1 MPGGRRRATA
11 WSASRCSAKPIA
23 PWVSFTRQVRGRA
36 QGQNPGAEPRGRA
49 QGQSPAAQAHRHHD
63 GLMTLIHLCLVDQEN
78 DGLTL
83 RRQPRQPL
91 PPIGRH
97 PGLAD
102 HVRVGQKSLDPLVAA
117 VQPLSRPRQARRH
130 VHQVGAAHLK
140 HRRHQKREL
149 VPLLQ
154 ETLLQET
161 LLQETLLQETLL
173 QETLLQET
181 LLQETLLQET
191 LLQETLLQE
200 TLLQE

>member
-36 QGQNPGAEPRGRA
+36 QGQ
-49 QGQSPAAQAHRHHD
+49 SPAAQAHRHHD
-63 GLMTLIHLCLVDQEN
+63 GLMTLVHLCLVDQEN

-83 RRQPRQPL
+83 RRQPRQHL

-200 TLLQE
+200 TL

>member
-36 QGQNPGAEPRGRA
+36 QGQ
-49 QGQSPAAQAHRHHD
+49 SPAAQAHRHHD
-63 GLMTLIHLCLVDQEN
+63 GLMTLVHLCLVDQEN